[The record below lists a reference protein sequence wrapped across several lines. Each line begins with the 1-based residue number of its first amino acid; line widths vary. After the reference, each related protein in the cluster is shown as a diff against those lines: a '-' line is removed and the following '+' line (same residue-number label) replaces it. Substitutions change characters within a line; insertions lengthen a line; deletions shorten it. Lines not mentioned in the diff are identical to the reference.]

1 MSDNIKALVMEAM
14 VPRMKQL
21 EIREKEINGSFD
33 LVRTG
38 FVNSMEFVELLAG
51 MEKMLN
57 VEIDYEKALE
67 DEEFTSVDGII
78 RAFNQ
83 IIDEH

>member
-1 MSDNIKALVMEAM
+1 
-14 VPRMKQL
+14 MKQL
-21 EIREKEINGSFD
+21 EIREKEIKGSFD

-38 FVNSMEFVELLAG
+38 FVNSMEFVDLLAG
-51 MEKMLN
+51 MEKMLG
-57 VEIDYEKALE
+57 VEIDYERALE
-67 DEEFTSVDGII
+67 DEEFTTVEGII

>member
-1 MSDNIKALVMEAM
+1 
-14 VPRMKQL
+14 MKQL

-57 VEIDYEKALE
+57 VEVDYEKALE

-78 RAFNQ
+78 REFNQ
-83 IIDEH
+83 IIDEQ